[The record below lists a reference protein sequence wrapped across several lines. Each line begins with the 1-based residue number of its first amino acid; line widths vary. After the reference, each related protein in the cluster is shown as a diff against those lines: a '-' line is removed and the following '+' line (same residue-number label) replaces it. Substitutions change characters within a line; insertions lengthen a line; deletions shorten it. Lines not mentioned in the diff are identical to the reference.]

1 MKRFTFFVIVAMSC
15 ALFARPA
22 RAQQQQQNEPSLG
35 AMSQQAK
42 DKKPAKVLTEDD
54 ISSSSNA
61 APAQTTDATADADKD
76 KKPATDAAE
85 DDDRSDVDKAK
96 DDVKK
101 WTREEDSLKGK
112 LATLQQKEAAE
123 TSEFRKQMYRDA
135 YNNQQT
141 TLGELAEKRAKAEKE
156 LSEAQAKENEEG
168 PKPKKVKKP
177 AEGTADQASPQEQ
190 TPQ

>member
-1 MKRFTFFVIVAMSC
+1 MKRFTFFIIVAAA
-15 ALFARPA
+15 ALFALPA
-22 RAQQQQQNEPSLG
+22 VAQQQQQDEPSLG

-54 ISSSSNA
+54 ISSKSDT
-61 APAQTTDATADADKD
+61 APAQTTDASDATDKD
-76 KKPATDAAE
+76 KKPAAAE

-112 LATLQQKEAAE
+112 LAKLQEKEAAE

-141 TLGELAEKRAKAEKE
+141 TLGELAEKKAKAEKE
-156 LSEAQAKENEEG
+156 LAEAQAKENEEG
-168 PKPKKVKKP
+168 PKPKKAKKP
-177 AEGTADQASPQEQ
+177 EGTPDQSAPQEQ
-190 TPQ
+190 PPQ

>member
-1 MKRFTFFVIVAMSC
+1 MKRFAYFVIVAV
-15 ALFARPA
+15 AVLFTLPA
-22 RAQQQQQNEPSLG
+22 VAQQPQQNEPSLG
-35 AMSQQAK
+35 AMSQQTK
-42 DKKPAKVLTEDD
+42 DKKPVKVLTEDD
-54 ISSSSNA
+54 ISSSPNA
-61 APAQTTDATADADKD
+61 TPAQTTDAAADADKD
-76 KKPATDAAE
+76 KKPAAAVDD

-101 WTREEDSLKGK
+101 WTHEEDSLKGK
-112 LATLQQKEAAE
+112 LAKLQEKEAAE

-141 TLGELAEKRAKAEKE
+141 TLAELAEKKAKAEKE

-177 AEGTADQASPQEQ
+177 ADGTADQSTPQEQ
-190 TPQ
+190 PPQ